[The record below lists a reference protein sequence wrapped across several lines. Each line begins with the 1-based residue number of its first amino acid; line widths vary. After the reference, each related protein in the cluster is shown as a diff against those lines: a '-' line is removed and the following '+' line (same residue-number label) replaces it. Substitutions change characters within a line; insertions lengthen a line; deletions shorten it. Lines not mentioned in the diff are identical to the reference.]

1 MIDKMFQQEI
11 LNAELRKTYYF
22 TFLFHDIFASFFPD
36 CTRYCLPPSYIKPEE
51 CGGTIFQKLM
61 GIDKSIEI
69 NDLDILNHKQTT
81 ITKNTDNMV

>member
-1 MIDKMFQQEI
+1 
-11 LNAELRKTYYF
+11 
-22 TFLFHDIFASFFPD
+22 
-36 CTRYCLPPSYIKPEE
+36 
-51 CGGTIFQKLM
+51 M